1 MTREV
6 LDNPVT
12 GERFC
17 IVQQEGDVESAP
29 LIVEYT
35 ALSRT
40 PRLEHVHPRIQEEIT
55 VLEGR
60 AVFTTRDS
68 RARVLQP
75 SDTVVVPPGMP
86 HSLVAFGDE
95 AFLARCTFT
104 PALQIAALFHTVTAL
119 ARDGRTNHRGEPGFM
134 QAIVLGD
141 AYRREFA
148 TVQPPRAVQLLA
160 FALLV
165 PLARIGGYRATYHQD
180 SGMTP

>member
-1 MTREV
+1 MAREI

-17 IVQQEGDVESAP
+17 IVEQAGDVESAP
-29 LIVEYT
+29 LIVEYS
-35 ALSRT
+35 ALPST
-40 PRLEHVHPRIQEEIT
+40 PRLEHIHPEIQEEIT

-60 AVFTTRDS
+60 AVFTTHDT

-75 SDTVVVPPGMP
+75 SDTVVVPAGTP

-104 PALQIAALFHTVTAL
+104 PGLRITSLFHTITAL
-119 ARDGRTNHRGEPGFM
+119 ARDGRTNPRGEPSLM

-148 TVQPPRAVQLLA
+148 TVQPPRAMQLLV
-160 FALLV
+160 FTLLA
-165 PLARIGGYRATYHQD
+165 PLARLSGYRATYD
-180 SGMTP
+180 